1 MIEYM
6 GTAISTIDRQI
17 NKYVAQMNV
26 KEKEAVLGIVRTIV
40 EKQDDDPWEDK
51 AFIAELD
58 RRTAEYESGK
68 AKVLTLDQLEA
79 RARKAYKTKA
89 KLKR

>member
-1 MIEYM
+1 M
-6 GTAISTIDRQI
+6 GTTAIDKQI
-17 NKYVAQMNV
+17 NTYLGQLNS
-26 KEKEAVLGIVRTIV
+26 KEKQAVLSVVKTFA
-40 EKQDDDPWEDK
+40 ENKHEDNPLEDK

-79 RARKAYKTKA
+79 RARKSYKA
-89 KLKR
+89 KTRSKK

>member
-1 MIEYM
+1 MR
-6 GTAISTIDRQI
+6 TAIIDKQI
-17 NKYVAQMNV
+17 NTYLGQLNP
-26 KEKEAVLGIVRTIV
+26 KEKEAVLGVVKTFV
-40 EKQDDDPWEDK
+40 ENRHDDDLLEGK

-79 RARKAYKTKA
+79 KARRSYKA
-89 KLKR
+89 KKRSKQ